1 MGFCLALAAHPWLWK
16 RFYGGGWVEDEER
29 LRVAQIEL
37 GLLDASTK
45 LTDADP
51 QLGDFRYDYAM
62 KDWPD
67 VENREREI
75 DRMEVYAA

>member
-37 GLLDASTK
+37 GLLELDLNRAGRGP
-45 LTDADP
+45 LT
-51 QLGDFRYDYAM
+51 
-62 KDWPD
+62 
-67 VENREREI
+67 I
-75 DRMEVYAA
+75 DRKGSAASLDPRIRGKG

>member
-37 GLLDASTK
+37 GLLELD
-45 LTDADP
+45 L
-51 QLGDFRYDYAM
+51 
-62 KDWPD
+62 
-67 VENREREI
+67 NRAGRGPLPI
-75 DRMEVYAA
+75 DRKGSAASLDPRIRGKG